1 MTEQHLRSA
10 RNSKIFCLLL
20 LVALAVLAGRLAWL
34 QIVDGKLWS
43 ERAREQLQES
53 RSLQTPRGGIYDR
66 NGKEL
71 AISHMAKS
79 LYANPREVQDPDGLA
94 KKLEPLLN
102 VPEATL
108 RDRLKVKGAFIWLKR
123 TLEPAEYARVSEFIA
138 REKIRGLDFLE
149 ESRRVYP
156 NDQLA
161 AHVLGFVG
169 TDDKGL
175 TGIEMGMDS
184 TIKGQTHKQILDT
197 DSKGTPIFQSIF
209 AFTKPKPGHSI
220 HLTIDS
226 AIQFA
231 VEQALDNSLAR
242 TKAQAATM
250 IVMNPKTGEILA
262 MASRPAYNPNAFF
275 RYPEQVWRNRAISGI
290 YEPGSTFKAL
300 VAAAGIQEKVVT
312 SKEIF
317 NDTGAIDVGGR
328 IIKNW
333 DGGSYGKMP
342 FSDII
347 KYSINTGFAEVA
359 QRMGG
364 ARMLKYSES
373 FGFGK
378 MTGVELPGEEEGILL
393 GLKSMQPSD
402 VATMGIGQAVAV
414 TPLQLLTAVSALAN
428 DGKLLKPK
436 IIKEI
441 RDGDGLLV
449 SYSAP
454 QLVRQ
459 VVAPEVA
466 PELVGLLEKV
476 LTEGG
481 GKRANVAG
489 YRFAGKTGT
498 AERLRDDGA
507 GYDPGR
513 YIASFVGF
521 GPLEDIQLAG
531 LVVIYSP
538 RGLYYGG
545 EIAAPVFA
553 EAMTQIVRIMGLRPS
568 QEIKAFQPPKPVSP
582 ALPAAPKPAPAK
594 PVPSQPPAVPPVMP
608 AGKFAAPD
616 VRGKTIREA
625 AAILQKAGLHLI
637 PEGSGVAVRQSPVPN
652 SPVTK
657 GTEITVFFE
666 PR

>member
-466 PELVGLLEKV
+466 HELVDLLEKV

-481 GKRANVAG
+481 GKRANVEG

-531 LVVIYSP
+531 LVVIDSP

-568 QEIKAFQPPKPVSP
+568 QEIKAFQPPKPMSP

>member
-466 PELVGLLEKV
+466 HELVGLLEKV

-481 GKRANVAG
+481 GKRANVEG

-531 LVVIYSP
+531 LVVIDSP

>member
-1 MTEQHLRSA
+1 MAEQQLKSA
-10 RNSKIFCLLL
+10 RNLKIFCLLL
-20 LVALAVLAGRLAWL
+20 LALLAVLTGRLAWL
-34 QIVDGKLWS
+34 QIIDGKLWS
-43 ERAREQLQES
+43 DRAREQLQET
-53 RSLQTPRGGIYDR
+53 RSLQTPRGSIYDR

-79 LYANPREVQDPDGLA
+79 LYANPREVQDADGLA
-94 KKLEPLLN
+94 KKLAPLLQL
-102 VPEATL
+102 PEATL

-123 TLEPAEYARVSEFIA
+123 TLEPAEYNRVAEFIA
-138 REKIRGLDFLE
+138 KEKVRGLDFLE

-161 AHVLGFVG
+161 AHILGFVG

-175 TGIEMGMDS
+175 TGIEMGMDT

-231 VEQALDNSLAR
+231 VEQALDHSLAR

-262 MASRPAYNPNAFF
+262 MASRPAYNPNVFF
-275 RYPEQVWRNRAISGI
+275 RYQEQAWRNRAISGI
-290 YEPGSTFKAL
+290 YEPGSTFKSL
-300 VAAAGIQEKVVT
+300 VAAAAMHEKVVT
-312 SKEIF
+312 AKEMF

-328 IIKNW
+328 VIKNW

-364 ARMLKYSES
+364 ERMLKYSEA

-378 MTGVELPGEEEGILL
+378 PTGVELPGEEDGLL
-393 GLKSMQPSD
+393 LNPKTMQPSD

-428 DGKLLKPK
+428 DGKLLKPH

-459 VVAPEVA
+459 VVAPDVA
-466 PELVGLLEKV
+466 QEMVGLLEKV

-481 GKRANVAG
+481 GKRANVEG

-498 AERLRDDGA
+498 AERLRDNGA

-531 LVVIYSP
+531 LVVIDSP

-568 QEIKAFQPPKPVSP
+568 QEIKAFQPPKPAV
-582 ALPAAPKPAPAK
+582 PKPAPPK
-594 PVPSQPPAVPPVMP
+594 PVQATPPAKPPVMP
-608 AGKFAAPD
+608 PGKFAAPD

-625 AAILQKAGLHLI
+625 AAILQKAGLYMI
-637 PEGSGVAVRQSPVPN
+637 PEGSGVAVRQNPPANAPVAK
-652 SPVTK
+652 SS
-657 GTEITVFFE
+657 EITVYFE

>member
-466 PELVGLLEKV
+466 HELVGLLEKV

-481 GKRANVAG
+481 GKRANVEG

-531 LVVIYSP
+531 LVVIDSP

-582 ALPAAPKPAPAK
+582 ALPATPKPAPAK

>member
-1 MTEQHLRSA
+1 MSGQNLKST
-10 RNSKIFCLLL
+10 RNFKVFCLLL
-20 LVALAVLAGRLAWL
+20 LVALVVLAGRLGWIQL
-34 QIVDGKLWS
+34 VDGKLWA

-53 RSLQTPRGGIYDR
+53 RSLQTPRGSIYDR
-66 NGKEL
+66 GGKEL

-79 LYANPREVQDPDGLA
+79 LYANPREVHDPDALA
-94 KKLEPLLN
+94 KKLAPLLN
-102 VPEATL
+102 IPEATL

-123 TLEPAEYARVSEFIA
+123 TLEPPEYSRVAEFIA
-138 REKIRGLDFLE
+138 KEKVRGLDFLE

-161 AHVLGFVG
+161 AHILGFVG

-184 TIKGQTHKQILDT
+184 VIKGQTHKQILDT

-220 HLTIDS
+220 YLTIDS

-262 MASRPAYNPNAFF
+262 MASRPAYNPNMFF
-275 RYPEQVWRNRAISGI
+275 RYSEQIWRNRAISGI
-290 YEPGSTFKAL
+290 YEPGSTFKSL

-312 SKEIF
+312 AKEMF

-364 ARMLKYSES
+364 SRMLKYSEA

-378 MTGVELPGEEEGILL
+378 PTGVELPGEEDGLL
-393 GLKSMQPSD
+393 LSLKAMQPSD

-428 DGKLLKPK
+428 DGKLLKPH

-454 QLVRQ
+454 QMVRQ

-466 PELVGLLEKV
+466 HEMVGLMEKV

-481 GKRANVAG
+481 GKRANVEG

-498 AERLRDDGA
+498 AERLRDNGA

-531 LVVIYSP
+531 LVVIDSP
-538 RGLYYGG
+538 QGLYYGG

-553 EAMTQIVRIMGLRPS
+553 EAMTQIVRIMGMRPS
-568 QEIKAFQPPKPVSP
+568 QEIKAFQPPKPVQPKSAP
-582 ALPAAPKPAPAK
+582 VNPPPAAPPMP
-594 PVPSQPPAVPPVMP
+594 PVVMP
-608 AGKFAAPD
+608 AGKFAMPD

-625 AAILQKAGLHLI
+625 AAILQKAGLYLI
-637 PEGSGVAVRQSPVPN
+637 PEGGGIAVRQNIPPNAPV
-652 SPVTK
+652 SK
-657 GTEITVFFE
+657 GTEITVYFE

>member
-364 ARMLKYSES
+364 ARMLKYSEY

-466 PELVGLLEKV
+466 HELVGLLEKV

-481 GKRANVAG
+481 GKRANVEG

-531 LVVIYSP
+531 LVVIDSP

>member
-1 MTEQHLRSA
+1 MAEQQLKSA
-10 RNSKIFCLLL
+10 RNLKIFCLLL
-20 LVALAVLAGRLAWL
+20 LALLAVLTGRLAWL
-34 QIVDGKLWS
+34 QIIDGKLWS
-43 ERAREQLQES
+43 DRAREQLQET
-53 RSLQTPRGGIYDR
+53 RSLQTPRGSIYDR

-79 LYANPREVQDPDGLA
+79 LYANPREVQDADGLA
-94 KKLEPLLN
+94 KKLAPLLQL
-102 VPEATL
+102 PEATL

-123 TLEPAEYARVSEFIA
+123 TLEPAEYNRVAEFIA
-138 REKIRGLDFLE
+138 KEKVRGLDFLE

-161 AHVLGFVG
+161 AHILGFVG

-175 TGIEMGMDS
+175 TGIEMGMDT

-231 VEQALDNSLAR
+231 VEQALDHSLAR
-242 TKAQAATM
+242 TNAQAATM

-262 MASRPAYNPNAFF
+262 MASRPAYNPNVFF
-275 RYPEQVWRNRAISGI
+275 RYQEQAWRNRAISGI
-290 YEPGSTFKAL
+290 YEPGSTFKSL
-300 VAAAGIQEKVVT
+300 VAAAAMHEKVVT
-312 SKEIF
+312 AKEMF

-328 IIKNW
+328 VIKNW

-364 ARMLKYSES
+364 ERMLKYSEA

-378 MTGVELPGEEEGILL
+378 PTGVELPGEEDGLL
-393 GLKSMQPSD
+393 LNPKTMQPSD

-428 DGKLLKPK
+428 DGKLLKPH

-459 VVAPEVA
+459 VVAPDVA
-466 PELVGLLEKV
+466 QEMVGLLEKV

-481 GKRANVAG
+481 GKRANVEG

-498 AERLRDDGA
+498 AERLRDNGA

-531 LVVIYSP
+531 LVVIDSP

-553 EAMTQIVRIMGLRPS
+553 EAMTQIVRILGLRPS
-568 QEIKAFQPPKPVSP
+568 QEIKAFQPPKPVAPKSAP
-582 ALPAAPKPAPAK
+582 PKPVQAAPPAK
-594 PVPSQPPAVPPVMP
+594 PQVMP

-625 AAILQKAGLHLI
+625 AAILQKAGLYMI
-637 PEGSGVAVRQSPVPN
+637 PEGSGVAVRQNPPAHAPVAK
-652 SPVTK
+652 SS
-657 GTEITVFFE
+657 EITVYFE

>member
-1 MTEQHLRSA
+1 MAEQQLKSA
-10 RNSKIFCLLL
+10 RNLKIFCLLL
-20 LVALAVLAGRLAWL
+20 LALLAVLTGRLAWL
-34 QIVDGKLWS
+34 QIIDGKLWS
-43 ERAREQLQES
+43 DRAREQLQET
-53 RSLQTPRGGIYDR
+53 RSLQTPRGSIYDR

-79 LYANPREVQDPDGLA
+79 LYANPREVQDADGLA
-94 KKLEPLLN
+94 KKLAPLLQL
-102 VPEATL
+102 PEATL

-123 TLEPAEYARVSEFIA
+123 TLEPAEYNRVAEFIA
-138 REKIRGLDFLE
+138 KEKVRGLDFLE

-161 AHVLGFVG
+161 AHILGFVG

-175 TGIEMGMDS
+175 TGIEMGMDT

-231 VEQALDNSLAR
+231 VEQALDHSLAR
-242 TKAQAATM
+242 TNAQAATM

-262 MASRPAYNPNAFF
+262 MASRPAYNPNVFF
-275 RYPEQVWRNRAISGI
+275 RYQEQAWRNRAISGI
-290 YEPGSTFKAL
+290 YEPGSTFKSL
-300 VAAAGIQEKVVT
+300 VAAAAMHEKVVT
-312 SKEIF
+312 AKEMF

-328 IIKNW
+328 VIKNW

-364 ARMLKYSES
+364 ERMLRYSEA

-378 MTGVELPGEEEGILL
+378 PTGVELPGEEEGLL
-393 GLKSMQPSD
+393 LSPKTMQPSD

-414 TPLQLLTAVSALAN
+414 TPLQLLTAISALAN
-428 DGKLLKPK
+428 DGKLLKPH

-459 VVAPEVA
+459 VVAPDVA
-466 PELVGLLEKV
+466 QEMVGLLEKV

-481 GKRANVAG
+481 GKRANVEG

-498 AERLRDDGA
+498 AERLRDNGA

-513 YIASFVGF
+513 LFASFVGVV
-521 GPLEDIQLAG
+521 PVEDIQLAG
-531 LVVIYSP
+531 FVVIDSP
-538 RGLYYGG
+538 SGRHKGG

-568 QEIKAFQPPKPVSP
+568 QEIKAFQPPKPV
-582 ALPAAPKPAPAK
+582 APKPAPAK
-594 PVPSQPPAVPPVMP
+594 PVQAAPPAKPAVMP
-608 AGKFAAPD
+608 TGKFAAPD

-625 AAILQKAGLHLI
+625 AAILQKAGLFII
-637 PEGSGVAVRQSPVPN
+637 PEGSGVAVRQNPPPN
-652 SPVTK
+652 SPVSK
-657 GTEITVFFE
+657 GTEITVYFE

>member
-94 KKLEPLLN
+94 KKLVPLLN

-466 PELVGLLEKV
+466 HELVGLLEKV

-481 GKRANVAG
+481 GKRANVEG

-531 LVVIYSP
+531 LVVIDSP

-568 QEIKAFQPPKPVSP
+568 QEIKAFQPPKPMSP